1 MKLKLKWWWYILP
14 AYLTLWS
21 IGFSLWNLFDGE
33 GMMVAFGI
41 DTGGASDFIM
51 LNSASRYV
59 AIGVGMIIGI
69 WIFRTYSSI
78 LTVLIIRFVMDVLD
92 LYSGLQAD
100 IIQDISGVVQS
111 LLMFLIPN
119 LLAIISLFR
128 LNKKL
133 LTEGVHR
140 NN

>member
-21 IGFSLWNLFDGE
+21 VGFSLWNLFDGA

-59 AIGVGMIIGI
+59 AIAVGMVVGI
-69 WIFRTYSSI
+69 WIFKTYSSI

-92 LYSGLQAD
+92 LYAGLQAD

-119 LLAIISLFR
+119 LLAIISLNR

-133 LTEGVHR
+133 TV
-140 NN
+140 

>member
-1 MKLKLKWWWYILP
+1 
-14 AYLTLWS
+14 
-21 IGFSLWNLFDGE
+21 
-33 GMMVAFGI
+33 MVAFGI

-59 AIGVGMIIGI
+59 AIAVGMVVGI

-78 LTVLIIRFVMDVLD
+78 LTALIIRFVMDVLD
-92 LYSGLQAD
+92 LYAGLQAD
-100 IIQDISGVVQS
+100 IIQDISGVAQS

-119 LLAIISLFR
+119 LLAIISLNR

-133 LTEGVHR
+133 TV
-140 NN
+140 